1 MKAIIPLCIGI
12 LSISNGFSQSKCLF
26 LSLEGSFNSSIV
38 TTPFQRVRMFS
49 LYIAPAVGYSLSEN
63 YNIGLSADIHSLK
76 TKVDN
81 LYGDDY
87 ESSDKTYDYGIFVE
101 RIIPIN
107 EVIKIRL
114 RPLFIYRRENFETY
128 SERNPIELR
137 FAPGVIFAINKYL
150 EFYTNFRG
158 IGIADNFYFD
168 LGFDQ
173 LNLGLQFNLN
183 FE

>member
-12 LSISNGFSQSKCLF
+12 LSISNCFSQSKCLF
-26 LSLEGSFNSSIV
+26 LSLEGLFNSSIV
-38 TTPFQRVRMFS
+38 TTPFQRVKMFS
-49 LYIAPAVGYSLSEN
+49 LYVSPAVGYSLSEN

-76 TKVDN
+76 TKVDK

-101 RIIPIN
+101 RIIPLN

-128 SERNPIELR
+128 SERNPIEIR
-137 FAPGVIFAINKYL
+137 FAPGVIFNINKHL
-150 EFYTNFRG
+150 ECFTNFRG
-158 IGIADNFYFD
+158 IGIADEFYFD
-168 LGFDQ
+168 LGLDQ
-173 LNLGLQFNLN
+173 LNLGLQYHLYL
-183 FE
+183 E